1 MSKGDIRY
9 YEDLKVGQTIECGSI
24 EVTKEEML
32 EFAER
37 YDPQPI
43 HLDQEAAEASMFGD
57 LIASGWL
64 TCALTARLLFGNGL
78 ADVATVGALGVR
90 DLKWLNPVYA
100 GSTLSATAEIV
111 EKSESDIPTF
121 DHVDINGTTT
131 SQHDQPVLSIEGSRL
146 FVKSQ
151 DAVS

>member
-1 MSKGDIRY
+1 MNDMRY
-9 YEDLKVGQTIECGSI
+9 YEDLEVGQTIECGSI
-24 EVTKEEML
+24 DVTKEEML

-78 ADVATVGALGVR
+78 ADVATVGALGIR

-100 GSTLSATAEIV
+100 GDSLSATAEIS
-111 EKSESDIPTF
+111 EKTASGMPTF
-121 DHVDINGTTT
+121 DHVDIRGTTT
-131 SQHDQPVLSIEGSRL
+131 NQHEQAVLSIEGSRV
-146 FVKSQ
+146 FVKNQ
-151 DAVS
+151 HAVD